1 MQFRVASQAF
11 FTSLTLSFRHITWPN
26 SFDFPSKN
34 RDETVQNP
42 TQVNSIFF
50 ENLDFGI
57 FESKMRQSILK

>member
-42 TQVNSIFF
+42 TQFFF